1 MRLNAENLKASEPVN
16 APTHARESKTGANAK
31 NTPTRVRHLCQ
42 NAPARARE
50 RPNPDLTRPNS
61 SSTAPCNEAQCHA
74 NNLANTKKIPRLPT
88 LERWTSVLGPQSL
101 GHSSYESLLDKQHAQ
116 AYLIR
121 ARMEN

>member
-74 NNLANTKKIPRLPT
+74 NNLANTKKNTTAASTRTVDVRPRAAELWP
-88 LERWTSVLGPQSL
+88 LELRKFAG
-101 GHSSYESLLDKQHAQ
+101 
-116 AYLIR
+116 
-121 ARMEN
+121 